1 MFEFSAL
8 APPASSDWLT
18 GLHSPLIQEDGEE
31 KKLKLRFDV
40 SQYTPEEIV
49 VKTVDQKLMVT
60 ILLHFIF
67 FRNLGDFCNSFTY
80 FSIVISTAVWK
91 LASCAFNRSA
101 KFLSLWFAN
110 SLMDNYRYTQS
121 TKRKRIRNR
130 CIANTTANFCYLK
143 APTQKWSVLPY
154 PRYSFN

>member
-60 ILLHFIF
+60 ILLHFVFLEIRGIF
-67 FRNLGDFCNSFTY
+67 
-80 FSIVISTAVWK
+80 VI
-91 LASCAFNRSA
+91 
-101 KFLSLWFAN
+101 LSHIFPLWFRLQCE
-110 SLMDNYRYTQS
+110 SWHR
-121 TKRKRIRNR
+121 
-130 CIANTTANFCYLK
+130 
-143 APTQKWSVLPY
+143 VLLVDLP
-154 PRYSFN
+154 SFWVDDLLIH